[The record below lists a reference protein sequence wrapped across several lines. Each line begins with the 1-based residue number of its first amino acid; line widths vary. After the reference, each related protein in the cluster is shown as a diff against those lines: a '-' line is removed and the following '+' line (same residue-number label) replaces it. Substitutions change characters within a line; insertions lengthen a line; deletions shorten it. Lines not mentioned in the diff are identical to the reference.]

1 MRTHTAAPASRAS
14 RGRIAMLGLPFA
26 VTSLAG
32 PVLVTAA
39 GGTAHAVTAGTERA
53 APAAS
58 GRDVTVTVNTLTG
71 EPINVRADASADSKV
86 VGTRRDGQRVTVVC
100 RKVGDPVS
108 GTYGTSRYWD
118 MISTGGYIADAYLS
132 TGSGTPVV
140 PLCGRAAGEPP
151 HRALAPRIHV
161 GFVSHHR

>member
-1 MRTHTAAPASRAS
+1 MRTDITAPASRAS

-32 PVLVTAA
+32 PALSTVT
-39 GGTAHAVTAGTERA
+39 GGTAHAAATGTEQA
-53 APAAS
+53 ALPGTA
-58 GRDVTVTVNTLTG
+58 RDVTVTVNTVTG
-71 EPINVRADASADSKV
+71 EPINVRAEASADSRII
-86 VGTRRDGQRVTVVC
+86 GTRRDGQRVTIVC

-118 MISTGGYIADAYLS
+118 LISTGGYIADAYLS
-132 TGSGTPVV
+132 TASGTPVV
-140 PLCGRAAGEPP
+140 PLCGRAANEPP
-151 HRALAPRIHV
+151 HRALAPHIHV